1 MSNIQKIQALETTT
15 MRVYG
20 LSHTEDTG
28 VSKLQQ
34 WESTVYHIRNIQA
47 LATTTMRV
55 YGLSHPEYTGIS
67 NYNNES
73 LQSITSRIYRH

>member
-34 WESTVYHIRNIQA
+34 
-47 LATTTMRV
+47 
-55 YGLSHPEYTGIS
+55 
-67 NYNNES
+67 
-73 LQSITSRIYRH
+73 